1 MMLEIANT
9 DVLTGGKGTRVTE
22 LNDDERKVLAG
33 LAEVLDQFEAL
44 RPNIP
49 LHQVKMLLRLAL
61 DEGKSQKYYSEKWD
75 YPPSTVSR
83 AMLDLGVKTRKGEEG
98 LGLVDFR
105 TSAHSLREH
114 EVHLSIKGKNMLM
127 KAARRLCK

>member
-1 MMLEIANT
+1 MMLQISDKFPGPTGASVT
-9 DVLTGGKGTRVTE
+9 DLSDEDRRVLS
-22 LNDDERKVLAG
+22 G

-49 LHQVKMLLRLAL
+49 LHQVKMLLKLAL

-83 AMLDLGVKTRKGEEG
+83 AMLDLGKRMRKGEEG

-114 EVHLSIKGKNMLM
+114 EVFLSVKGRSILQ
-127 KAARRLCK
+127 KAAKRLCK

>member
-1 MMLEIANT
+1 M
-9 DVLTGGKGTRVTE
+9 DTG
-22 LNDDERKVLAG
+22 DDERKVLTG

-49 LHQVKMLLRLAL
+49 LHQVKMLVKLAL

-83 AMLDLGVKTRKGEEG
+83 AMLDLGIRTRKGEEG

-105 TSAHSLREH
+105 TSPHSLREH
-114 EVHLSIKGKNMLM
+114 EVFLSVKGKSMLAR
-127 KAARRLCK
+127 AAKRLCK

>member
-1 MMLEIANT
+1 M
-9 DVLTGGKGTRVTE
+9 
-22 LNDDERKVLAG
+22 G
-33 LAEVLDQFEAL
+33 LAEVLDQFETM

-49 LHQVKMLLRLAL
+49 LHQVKMLVKLAL
-61 DEGKSQKYYSEKWD
+61 DEGKSQKYYSEKWE

-83 AMLDLGVKTRKGEEG
+83 AMLDLGMRTRKGEEG

-114 EVHLSIKGKNMLM
+114 EVFLSTKGKGLLSRVL
-127 KAARRLCK
+127 KRLSK